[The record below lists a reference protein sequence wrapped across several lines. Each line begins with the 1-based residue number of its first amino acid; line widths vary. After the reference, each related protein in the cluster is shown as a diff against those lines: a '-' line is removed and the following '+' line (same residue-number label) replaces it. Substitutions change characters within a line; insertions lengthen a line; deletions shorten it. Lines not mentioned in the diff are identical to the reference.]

1 MDLDGP
7 RRGARDNGLRCSG
20 YVAVADFD
28 PRIADALLEALR
40 DNGIAAYA
48 APTPGSVGGAMETRL
63 PDRPIDRLWVDAG
76 NVDRAR
82 DVIERE
88 GIDADAAPGP
98 AALAASPAVDPGT
111 SPGGTGSDPDFD
123 AAWQQVLASLQSS
136 AGPPFP

>member
-28 PRIADALLEALR
+28 PRIADAMLEALR

-48 APTPGSVGGAMETRL
+48 APTPGRVGGAMETRL

-76 NVDRAR
+76 RLERAHA
-82 DVIERE
+82 VIEHE
-88 GIDADAAPGP
+88 GIDSDDLDTGGLDSGTLGSGP
-98 AALAASPAVDPGT
+98 AAGSAAAS
-111 SPGGTGSDPDFD
+111 SP
-123 AAWQQVLASLQSS
+123 
-136 AGPPFP
+136 

>member
-48 APTPGSVGGAMETRL
+48 APTPGAVGGAMETRL
-63 PDRPIDRLWVDAG
+63 PDRPIDRLWVDGA
-76 NVDRAR
+76 NVDQPRA
-82 DVIERE
+82 VVERE
-88 GIDADAAPGP
+88 GVDADEVRQRSPEAVPPRAQPD
-98 AALAASPAVDPGT
+98 AASTDVD
-111 SPGGTGSDPDFD
+111 FE
-123 AAWQQVLASLQSS
+123 AAW
-136 AGPPFP
+136 